1 MVVVALAVAGNH
13 VATSFLSFCWGW
25 REGKGDADHTLV
37 PATPEPTPRA
47 YRYVE
52 HVHGHELQWPGPR
65 DNAPD
70 LGSGDG
76 KNGLRRP

>member
-1 MVVVALAVAGNH
+1 MWRLLFFFSVGDGGKKGAG
-13 VATSFLSFCWGW
+13 
-25 REGKGDADHTLV
+25 ADHTLV
-37 PATPEPTPRA
+37 PEPTPRA

-76 KNGLRRP
+76 NNGLRRP